1 MLHTYKT
8 MQRLIICSMILV
20 LINTTLQAQNTPP
33 TWWFGVSG
41 AANFNFYDGTTQ
53 RLNNSLIVP
62 TAFHKGHGVRPYGS
76 VLVEYRPAGVWGGML
91 NVGYNGSGAK
101 FNDEVAPC
109 NCPALLSTNTSYI
122 SVEPALRLGVPKSG
136 LFFFAGPSVD
146 FNLTRG
152 FKYQQLKQP
161 DTQAELSEMR
171 KVLVSGQVGAGYD
184 INISSPKSTTQVN
197 LSPFVSFH
205 PYFGRSPRNIES
217 WSITTVRAGI
227 ALKFGKAHKAAVAPV
242 AAAPVVALADRE
254 VMFSVRGPKTVPVK
268 RQVSETLPLL
278 NSVFFDEG
286 SVNIPNRYVLLNSGQ
301 AAAFTETEL
310 QKESNQNMPGRS
322 ARQLNVYHNILN
334 ILGDRLRA
342 NPSSAITLTGSSSTG
357 NADGKAYAESVKNY
371 LVSVFGINAARINTS
386 ARTKPLHPSEQP
398 GGSKELVL
406 LRTEDTRV
414 DISSTSPAL
423 LVEVGGGMMKPV
435 KIMATQI
442 NPLDSHVIFTVDGAK
457 ELLQSWS
464 INITDSQGMVQH
476 YGPYTSDME
485 SLPGAAIL
493 GNSPTGDYKVTLLET
508 TKKGALI
515 QKESTIHLV
524 KQDNNIPQGL
534 RYSIVFDFDKAQTI
548 ESYNQFL
555 ANVVAPQIADGSTVI
570 IHGHTDVIGTD
581 DYNQKLSDSRAKQT
595 QAVIE
600 RALKAS
606 GKNNV
611 RFETLGFG
619 EEDSHS
625 PFENSLP
632 EERFYN
638 RTVII
643 DMIPVSK

>member
-8 MQRLIICSMILV
+8 LQRLIICSVILV
-20 LINTTLQAQNTPP
+20 LVNTNVKAQYTQP

-41 AANFNFYDGTTQ
+41 GANFNFYDGTTQ

-62 TAFHKGHGVRPYGS
+62 TAFHKGRGVRPYGS
-76 VLVEYRPAGVWGGML
+76 ILMEYRPAGMLGGML

-109 NCPALLSTNTSYI
+109 NCPAMLSTNTSYI
-122 SVEPALRLGVPKSG
+122 SVEPALRLGIPKSG
-136 LFFFAGPSVD
+136 LFFFAGPSID
-146 FNLTRG
+146 FNLTKD

-161 DTQAELSEMR
+161 DTQSELSEMR

-184 INISSPKSTTQVN
+184 INMSSPKSTTWVN

-217 WSITTVRAGI
+217 WSITTVRAGV
-227 ALKFGKAHKAAVAPV
+227 ALKFGKAHKAAVLPV
-242 AAAPVVALADRE
+242 TAAPIAPDRQ
-254 VMFSVRGPKTVPVK
+254 VMFSVREPKAVPVK
-268 RQVSETLPLL
+268 RQVSETLPML
-278 NSVFFDEG
+278 NSIFFDEG

-301 AAAFTETEL
+301 ASAFTETEL

-342 NPSSAITLTGSSSTG
+342 NPSAAITLTGASSTG
-357 NADGKAYAESVKNY
+357 TTDGKAYAESVKNY
-371 LVSVFGINAARINTS
+371 LVSVFGINAARINTN
-386 ARTKPLHPSEQP
+386 ARNKPLHPSEQP

-414 DISSTSPAL
+414 DISSTSAEL
-423 LVEVGGGMMKPV
+423 LAEVGGGMMKPV

-442 NPLDSHVIFTVDGAK
+442 NPLDSHVIFNVDGAK
-457 ELLQSWS
+457 NLLQSWS
-464 INITDSQGMVQH
+464 INITDSQGIVQH

-485 SLPGAAIL
+485 SVPGAAIL

-515 QKESTIHLV
+515 QKESTIHLI

-534 RYSIVFDFDKAQTI
+534 RYSIVFDFDRAQSI

-555 ANVVAPQIADGSTVI
+555 TNVVVPQIADGSTVI
-570 IHGHTDVIGTD
+570 IHGHTDVIGAE

-595 QAVIE
+595 QAILE

-611 RFETLGFG
+611 RFDTLGFG

-625 PFENSLP
+625 PFENGLP

-643 DMIPVSK
+643 DIVPSVK